1 MILAV
6 QSQIGK
12 FEIREVEN
20 PTPQPG
26 EVVVRVRAALTC
38 GTDRKILERGHVKFA
53 PPLVMGHEFSG
64 EVTEAG
70 AGARFSP
77 GDPVMAGVSGPPRGR
92 HGLPGG
98 GPDPPRGPG
107 GGGGGGGVLPKNPG
121 PPK

>member
-38 GTDRKILERGHVKFA
+38 GPDRKILERGHVKFA

-77 GDPVMAGVSGPPRGR
+77 GDPVMAGLSGPCGACMACLEGASNRC
-92 HGLPGG
+92 
-98 GPDPPRGPG
+98 DGPG
-107 GGGGGGGVLPKNPG
+107 REMAWGA
-121 PPK
+121 